1 MKKLAVM
8 MFVAVA
14 LAFGI
19 CRQGYASDWDKAG
32 KILTV
37 IEGMRVVTGGKVDII
52 GTITG
57 INKPREI
64 AREVV
69 YVKSYGGQRH
79 YEQNYYGSHHRN
91 YPAHFSR
98 QERVWV
104 PHMVWKT
111 KYVLAH
117 TEYRP
122 GCGEVFIEGHYE
134 KFLAEEGGHWE
145 TVYLRR

>member
-1 MKKLAVM
+1 MKKLTVM
-8 MFVAVA
+8 TLVAAA
-14 LAFGI
+14 LAVGI
-19 CRQGYASDWDKAG
+19 CTQGYASDWDKAG

-57 INKPREI
+57 INKPRESS
-64 AREVV
+64 REVV
-69 YVKSYGGQRH
+69 YVKTYDGPGHGYAYQGPYRH
-79 YEQNYYGSHHRN
+79 N
-91 YPAHFSR
+91 YPGHFSH

-111 KYVLAH
+111 RYIPRH

-122 GCGEVFIEGHYE
+122 GYGEVVIEGHYE

-145 TVYLRR
+145 TVYARR